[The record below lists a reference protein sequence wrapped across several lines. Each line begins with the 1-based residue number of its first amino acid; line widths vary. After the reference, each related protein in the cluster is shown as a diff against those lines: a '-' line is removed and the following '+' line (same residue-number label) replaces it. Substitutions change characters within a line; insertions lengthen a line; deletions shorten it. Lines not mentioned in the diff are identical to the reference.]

1 MELQGWIQLHRKFID
16 WEWYDDINT
25 KVLFIHCLLK
35 ANHTAKKWRG
45 IDIQRGDF
53 LTSLNHLSSET
64 GLSVRSIRTSLTR
77 LESTGEVTRKATSK
91 MTQLTICKYDT
102 YNNLKKSN
110 DTVNDTNAD
119 TQTTSKRHSDD
130 TQTTTTN
137 NDNNKKK
144 ENNKESNWLSKAKP
158 EYLEFCESYF
168 KMLESHGKINK
179 NTNWRT
185 KAWYDAARLMV
196 EADDNNLETM
206 NKALNFISKRITDE
220 FCPQAW
226 SLPSLRSKWL
236 RLKEYSSKF
245 NKKSQNEGRN
255 NA

>member
-1 MELQGWIQLHRKFID
+1 MEQMGWIQLHRKFID

-35 ANHTAKKWRG
+35 ANHTDKKWRG
-45 IDIQRGDF
+45 IDIKRGDF

-119 TQTTSKRHSDD
+119 SVTTSKRHSDD
-130 TQTTTTN
+130 KQTTTTK
-137 NDNNKKK
+137 NDNNKKNEEK
-144 ENNKESNWLSKAKP
+144 EVIDYLNSKVGKKFKTAKGLKARFNEGYTVDDAKKVIDIKVTEWSNDDKMKI
-158 EYLEFCESYF
+158 YLRPQTLFSENFDGYLNQELKSDPKKFDF
-168 KMLESHGKINK
+168 K
-179 NTNWRT
+179 NWRP
-185 KAWYDAARLMV
+185 
-196 EADDNNLETM
+196 N
-206 NKALNFISKRITDE
+206 
-220 FCPQAW
+220 
-226 SLPSLRSKWL
+226 
-236 RLKEYSSKF
+236 
-245 NKKSQNEGRN
+245 
-255 NA
+255 